1 MNILLI
7 IKLSHVDVIRLSLSL
22 GEEGDQAPFT
32 LQSTFIFNNIFSI
45 AVT

>member
-22 GEEGDQAPFT
+22 GEEGHQAPFT
-32 LQSTFIFNNIFSI
+32 LQSTFIFNNFS
-45 AVT
+45 ALQ